1 MTTLQTK
8 LSLYLQPISITIS
21 LSQTLIMSNRFFLV
35 EGLQIRQFTVILSLK
50 AKWSRRQNRQLIYH
64 PNRPSTR
71 RDAIVFILDYLCQ
84 RRTVHT
90 YKGLAFNLYQHR
102 NTQNQYHFSSSRHT
116 YLHIYSACMHKG
128 YIRYQNNNN
137 KSCCDC

>member
-1 MTTLQTK
+1 MQTK

-90 YKGLAFNLYQHR
+90 YKGLAFNLPNI
-102 NTQNQYHFSSSRHT
+102 NTSTHTTNIIFLRLDTHT
-116 YLHIYSACMHKG
+116 YMYTILMHTS